1 MYIARVAKPATGSTL
16 DLWLIENGSQNPKN
30 NTAIAKCAS
39 TLNVFFLVFA
49 SLFRDV
55 FMTVF
60 LLLVNI
66 FGRRSVCVVTE
77 WRATA
82 AFFGFV
88 HAPRKVRAFSAVVEA
103 FEGKFIVH
111 HGRCLCLV

>member
-1 MYIARVAKPATGSTL
+1 MYIARVAKPAKGSTL

-66 FGRRSVCVVTE
+66 FGRRSVCAGLQ
-77 WRATA
+77 R
-82 AFFGFV
+82 G
-88 HAPRKVRAFSAVVEA
+88 
-103 FEGKFIVH
+103 VH
-111 HGRCLCLV
+111 HTSALLLPFPSG

>member
-1 MYIARVAKPATGSTL
+1 MYIARVAKPAKGSTL

-39 TLNVFFLVFA
+39 TLNVFLLVFA

-60 LLLVNI
+60 FYCWLISLRRMVRVGLQRGVHHTSALLLP
-66 FGRRSVCVVTE
+66 FPSG
-77 WRATA
+77 
-82 AFFGFV
+82 
-88 HAPRKVRAFSAVVEA
+88 
-103 FEGKFIVH
+103 
-111 HGRCLCLV
+111 

>member
-1 MYIARVAKPATGSTL
+1 MYIARVAKPAKGSTL

-39 TLNVFFLVFA
+39 TLNVFLLVFA

-55 FMTVF
+55 FMAV

-66 FGRRSVCVVTE
+66 LGRRMVCAGLQ
-77 WRATA
+77 R
-82 AFFGFV
+82 G
-88 HAPRKVRAFSAVVEA
+88 
-103 FEGKFIVH
+103 VH
-111 HGRCLCLV
+111 HTSALLLPFPSG

>member
-1 MYIARVAKPATGSTL
+1 MYIARVAKPATGSTF
-16 DLWLIENGSQNPKN
+16 DLWLIEIGSHYTKN

-66 FGRRSVCVVTE
+66 FGRRSVCAGLQ
-77 WRATA
+77 R
-82 AFFGFV
+82 G
-88 HAPRKVRAFSAVVEA
+88 
-103 FEGKFIVH
+103 VH
-111 HGRCLCLV
+111 HTSALLLPFPSG